1 MAARSISR
9 SNDNPEEMKHDILI
23 QPETEEEVELL
34 NILTD
39 AREYAIEETNL
50 TEAEIA
56 AVYSQFSS
64 GLSSEHDDDIQRSDL
79 YCPECEEPVED
90 VEAGG
95 MGADPVCQPCGHE
108 VEWSDLPADLY
119 G

>member
-1 MAARSISR
+1 
-9 SNDNPEEMKHDILI
+9 MKLDIAI
-23 QPETEEEVELL
+23 QPETEEEAELL
-34 NILTD
+34 DMLTE
-39 AREYAIEETNL
+39 ARAYAIDETNL

-56 AVYSQFSS
+56 SVYSQFSS
-64 GLSSEHDDDIQRSDL
+64 GLASEHDDGGPKTSDL

-108 VEWSDLPADLY
+108 VEWSELPADLY
-119 G
+119 E